1 MMSDR
6 KRKRARRKKKFLMGM
21 KEYWLIENTLM
32 PTYAHLVESY
42 SEKVKNEW
50 KVEVIEEKDSQVV
63 NIDGSSEM
71 QLEDADDSS
80 VLRSVDESCMTN
92 SNMVMILLFL
102 ALI

>member
-1 MMSDR
+1 M
-6 KRKRARRKKKFLMGM
+6 
-21 KEYWLIENTLM
+21 
-32 PTYAHLVESY
+32 ESY